1 MRQQNDFADQVEQV
15 EAEKQKYLNQVNE
28 MAFERKEAGKLK
40 PMTNTQ
46 AEDDCFFFVGSFS
59 SGVLTSVC
67 VD

>member
-40 PMTNTQ
+40 PQTIG
-46 AEDDCFFFVGSFS
+46 DCFLLDHFFPEYSHLF
-59 SGVLTSVC
+59 VLIDC
-67 VD
+67 F

>member
-40 PMTNTQ
+40 PQTIGY
-46 AEDDCFFFVGSFS
+46 FFCWIIFFRSTHIC
-59 SGVLTSVC
+59 LC
-67 VD
+67 